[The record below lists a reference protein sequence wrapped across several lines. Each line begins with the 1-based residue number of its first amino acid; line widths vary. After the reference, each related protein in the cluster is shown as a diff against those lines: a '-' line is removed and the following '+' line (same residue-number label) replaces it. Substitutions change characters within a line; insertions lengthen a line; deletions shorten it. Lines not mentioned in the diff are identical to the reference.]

1 LESELPT
8 LVKGDASVFVP
19 NTNCDWLRAIA
30 DVLGVVVVEFAVF
43 VGISDS
49 CEERDAMEKE
59 EFIADRHS
67 GSCFML
73 KQESE
78 SNFIQAVYVLYDP
91 L

>member
-30 DVLGVVVVEFAVF
+30 DVLGVVVVEFAAF
-43 VGISDS
+43 VGIADS

-67 GSCFML
+67 GSCL
-73 KQESE
+73 SSNKNLNQ
-78 SNFIQAVYVLYDP
+78 SNFIIDKSQ
-91 L
+91 